1 MLTANDP
8 VLRVIVAAFV
18 CVAYIFRWVLKLY
31 SDTAHS
37 FPRFSQNAPPPKP
50 VSSAGSIIVGGLILG
65 ALAYWVYPHV
75 FG

>member
-1 MLTANDP
+1 
-8 VLRVIVAAFV
+8 
-18 CVAYIFRWVLKLY
+18 LY